1 MTINPNVFNNEN
13 RMSRILHED
22 LDASHKI
29 SKELFELLPTGKL
42 QPIVFVCIGT
52 DRSTG
57 DSLGPLV
64 GTLLKEKKTSTST
77 FNIYGT
83 LDEPIHA
90 MNLSE
95 KLADIA
101 RLHINPFIIGI
112 DACLGKVRSVGIVQI
127 GEGPVKPGAG
137 VNKDLPAV
145 GNAHITGIVNVS
157 GFMEFM
163 VLQNTRLN
171 LVLNMAKTIA
181 DGIHRTHLQ
190 FNLKDNNYR
199 PLNYSVN
206 RERTL

>member
-1 MTINPNVFNNEN
+1 MSIHPSVFNRDNSSN
-13 RMSRILHED
+13 RILHED
-22 LDASHKI
+22 HDASHKI
-29 SKELFELLPTGKL
+29 SKELLGLLPIGKN

-64 GTLLKEKKTSTST
+64 GTLLKEKKTSTAS
-77 FNIYGT
+77 FNVYGT
-83 LDEPIHA
+83 LAEPIHA
-90 MNLSE
+90 MNLE
-95 KLADIA
+95 ERLTEIHKLHDD
-101 RLHINPFIIGI
+101 PFIIGI

-181 DGIHRTHLQ
+181 DGIHFTHLQ
-190 FNLKDNNYR
+190 FNHSQKTMYGF
-199 PLNYSVN
+199 
-206 RERTL
+206 TK